1 MQIFILN
8 PVGSYIK
15 AFFIS
20 ILCIIIAIVTIVVS
34 PVDRKGKI
42 THYLSK
48 IFGGGI
54 LLIAGVKVEV
64 EGKENL
70 DAYENYIFISNHLS
84 YFDIPI
90 LMKAIP
96 NNVRFIYKDSL
107 TKIPILGWGMYLGKY
122 IPINRD
128 NVRDAM
134 KSLKKAAQRIS
145 NGISVA
151 IFPEG
156 TRSMDGTPGEFKRG
170 MFVLADEAKVPLV
183 PTTIIGSNK
192 IMPRGKFQ
200 IKSGNV
206 KVVFSKPV
214 DYKKEKSFLNEIR
227 EEIVKSLNG

>member
-1 MQIFILN
+1 MI
-8 PVGSYIK
+8 SYIK

-20 ILCIIIAIVTIVVS
+20 IHCIIVAVITILVS
-34 PVDRKGKI
+34 PFDRKGKI

-48 IFGGGI
+48 YFGGGI
-54 LLIAGVKVEV
+54 LLIAGVKVET
-64 EGKENL
+64 EGLEKLNSS
-70 DAYENYIFISNHLS
+70 DNYIFISNHLS

-128 NVRDAM
+128 NVREAM
-134 KSLKKAAQRIS
+134 KSLKKAAERIQ
-145 NGISVA
+145 NGISVV

-156 TRSMDGTPGEFKRG
+156 TRSMDGSPGEFKRG
-170 MFVLADEAKVPLV
+170 MFVMADEAKVPLV
-183 PTTIIGSNK
+183 PTTVIGSNS
-192 IMPRGKFQ
+192 IMPRGKFE

-206 KVVFSKPV
+206 KVVFSSPIEYRK
-214 DYKKEKSFLNEIR
+214 DKNLLEEIR
-227 EEIVKSLNG
+227 KEIVDSLIG

>member
-1 MQIFILN
+1 MI
-8 PVGSYIK
+8 SYIK

-20 ILCIIIAIVTIVVS
+20 IHCIIVAVVTIIVS
-34 PVDRKGKI
+34 PFDRKGKI

-48 IFGGGI
+48 YFGGGI
-54 LLIAGVKVEV
+54 LLIAGVKVET
-64 EGKENL
+64 EGLEKLNAS
-70 DAYENYIFISNHLS
+70 DNYIFISNHLS

-128 NVRDAM
+128 NVREAM
-134 KSLKKAAQRIS
+134 KSLKKAAERIQ
-145 NGISVA
+145 NGISVV

-156 TRSMDGTPGEFKRG
+156 TRSMDGSPGEFKRG
-170 MFVLADEAKVPLV
+170 MFVMADEAKVPLV
-183 PTTIIGSNK
+183 PTTIIGSNS

-206 KVVFSKPV
+206 KVVFSGPV
-214 DYKKEKSFLNEIR
+214 EYRKDKNLLEEIR
-227 EEIVKSLNG
+227 KEIVDSLIG